1 MKKVVKNR
9 EPYGY
14 GIFPK
19 GLDKKTKSQPFT
31 ANMLISQSFV
41 EDVFVGSIDMF
52 DVENLLS

>member
-19 GLDKKTKSQPFT
+19 GLDTKLKVS
-31 ANMLISQSFV
+31 
-41 EDVFVGSIDMF
+41 
-52 DVENLLS
+52 LLW